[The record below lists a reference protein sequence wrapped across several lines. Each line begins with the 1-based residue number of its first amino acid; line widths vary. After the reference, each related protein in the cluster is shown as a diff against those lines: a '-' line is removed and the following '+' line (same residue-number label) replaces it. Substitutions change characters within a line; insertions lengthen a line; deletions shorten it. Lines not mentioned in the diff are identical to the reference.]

1 MPVLQQTLDKLH
13 QMKLSGMARALEEQ
27 LSQPET
33 GALSFEE
40 RLGLLV
46 DREAD
51 LRENRRLS
59 WRLKEARLK
68 QPACVEDVDFRH
80 PRGLDRS
87 AFFSLAT
94 CQWIQAH
101 HNVIITGPTGVGKT
115 YVACALGNKACRL
128 GFKVRYWSVS
138 RFVHALTLA
147 RADGSYDSLVRKLQ
161 RTDLLLLDDWGLSPF
176 QLTEARDLFEILE
189 DRNQTRSTLVVSQ
202 IPIGNWHDLLTD
214 ATLADAILDRLVH
227 NAYKIELRGESMRKI
242 LTKLD

>member
-1 MPVLQQTLDKLH
+1 MLQQTLDKLH
-13 QMKLSGMARALEEQ
+13 QMKLVGMAQALEEQ
-27 LSQPET
+27 FSQPET
-33 GALSFEE
+33 AALSFEE

-51 LRENRRLS
+51 LRDNRRLA
-59 WRLKEARLK
+59 WRLKEAWLK
-68 QPACVEDVDFRH
+68 QQACVEDVDFRY

-94 CQWIQAH
+94 CQWIQAS

-115 YVACALGNKACRL
+115 YIACALANKACRL
-128 GFKVRYWSVS
+128 GFKVRYWSLS
-138 RFVHALTLA
+138 RFVHALALA
-147 RADGSYDSLVRKLQ
+147 RADGSYNALIRKLQ
-161 RTDLLLLDDWGLSPF
+161 RTDLLLLDDWGLAPF
-176 QLTEARDLFEILE
+176 ELTEARDIFEILE

-202 IPIGNWHDLLTD
+202 IPVGNWHDMLAD

-242 LTKLD
+242 MNRLD

>member
-1 MPVLQQTLDKLH
+1 MLQQTLDKLH
-13 QMKLSGMARALEEQ
+13 QMKLVGMAQALEEQ

-51 LRENRRLS
+51 LRENRRLA

-87 AFFSLAT
+87 VFFSLAT

-115 YVACALGNKACRL
+115 YIACALANKACRL
-128 GFKVRYWSVS
+128 GFKVRYWGLS
-138 RFVHALTLA
+138 RFVHALALA
-147 RADGSYDSLVRKLQ
+147 RADGSYNALVRKLQ
-161 RTDLLLLDDWGLSPF
+161 RTDLLLLDDWGLAPF
-176 QLTEARDLFEILE
+176 ELTEARDIFEILE

-202 IPIGNWHDLLTD
+202 IPVGNWHDMLAD

-242 LTKLD
+242 MNRLD

>member
-1 MPVLQQTLDKLH
+1 MLQQTLDKLH
-13 QMKLSGMARALEEQ
+13 QMKLVGMAQALEEQ

-33 GALSFEE
+33 AALSFEE

-51 LRENRRLS
+51 LRDNRRLA

-68 QPACVEDVDFRH
+68 QQACVEDVDFRY

-94 CQWIQAH
+94 SQWIQAN

-115 YVACALGNKACRL
+115 YIACALANKACRL
-128 GFKVRYWSVS
+128 GFKVRYWSLS
-138 RFVHALTLA
+138 RFVHALALA
-147 RADGSYDSLVRKLQ
+147 RADGSYNALVRKLQ
-161 RTDLLLLDDWGLSPF
+161 RTDLLLLDDWGLAPF
-176 QLTEARDLFEILE
+176 ELTEARDIFEILE

-202 IPIGNWHDLLTD
+202 IPVGNWHDMLAD

-242 LTKLD
+242 LTRLD